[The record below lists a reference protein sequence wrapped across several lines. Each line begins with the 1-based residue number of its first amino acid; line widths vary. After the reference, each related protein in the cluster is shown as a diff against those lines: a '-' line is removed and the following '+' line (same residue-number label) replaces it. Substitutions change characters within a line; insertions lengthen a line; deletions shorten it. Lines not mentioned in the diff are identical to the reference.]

1 MTITEDHQTTAAEFV
16 YDPCPAWCTGQ
27 HDDDRGR
34 HREHMSAARFE
45 RVYVSQWQDE
55 GQQST
60 PPAVEV
66 YVTGDET
73 TFTPAQ
79 ARELA
84 AELVRLA
91 DIAEGWTAS

>member
-1 MTITEDHQTTAAEFV
+1 M
-16 YDPCPAWCTGQ
+16 
-27 HDDDRGR
+27 
-34 HREHMSAARFE
+34 
-45 RVYVSQWQDE
+45 SQWQDA

-66 YVTGDET
+66 YVTDDDT
-73 TFTPAQ
+73 MFTSAQ

-91 DIAEGWTAS
+91 DIAEGGTAP